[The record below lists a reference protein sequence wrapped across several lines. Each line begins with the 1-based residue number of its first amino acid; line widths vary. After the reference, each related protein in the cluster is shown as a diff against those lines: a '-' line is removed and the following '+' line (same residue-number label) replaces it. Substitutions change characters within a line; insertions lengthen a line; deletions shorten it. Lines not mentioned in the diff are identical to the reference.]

1 MHFLYNRSIGFYG
14 FIIRCFAVFNPKAKL
29 WIEGREKWRKNLP
42 LIDKSRSLY
51 WFHCASLGEFD
62 QGIPVMNALKSKMPS
77 AYILVTFFSPSG
89 MLHYHKRKHVADHVM
104 YLPLDTNSNA
114 NCFLDYFKPEKIYFV
129 KYEFWANYLF
139 QANKRGIEVYSI
151 SSIFR
156 ENQLFFKWYGG
167 FFRKIL
173 SQINHFFVQT
183 DESKKLLNSIGINS
197 VTVVGDTRFDQV
209 VDVRNKMYEQVKKG
223 LLDADFIKI
232 QNFLNGHKA
241 IVIGSSWPV
250 EEKLIMPFILR
261 NPNLKF
267 IIAPHDIS
275 EGHINFI
282 INKLGNQ
289 CIRFTNLNEELSS
302 ENCLILD
309 TIGHLSKAYYF
320 GEIAIIGGGFT
331 GKLHNILE
339 PASFGLPVLFGPK
352 HNKFPEADLF
362 VNKGLAFEFHSVS
375 HLEDIIPNVILQI
388 KTIKPKVD
396 ATVNSFLGVSQQI
409 IDLST

>member
-1 MHFLYNRSIGFYG
+1 MHFLYNRLIGFYG
-14 FIIRCFAVFNPKAKL
+14 FIIRCFTLFNPKAKL
-29 WIEGREKWRKNLP
+29 WIKGREKWRKNLP

-62 QGIPVMNALKSKMPS
+62 QGIPVMKALKSKMPS

-114 NCFLDYFKPEKIYFV
+114 NYFLDYFKPEKIYFV

-139 QANKRGIEVYSI
+139 QANKRGIEVYLV

-183 DESKKLLNSIGINS
+183 EESKKLLNSIGINS

-209 VDVRNKMYEQVKKG
+209 VDVRNKMYEQVEKG
-223 LLDADFIKI
+223 LLDADFSKI
-232 QNFLNGHKA
+232 ENFLNGQKA

-352 HNKFPEADLF
+352 HNKFPEADLL
-362 VNKGLAFEFHSVS
+362 VNKGLAFEFHSAS
-375 HLEDIIPNVILQI
+375 DLEDIIPNVILQI

>member
-1 MHFLYNRSIGFYG
+1 MPI
-14 FIIRCFAVFNPKAKL
+14 
-29 WIEGREKWRKNLP
+29 
-42 LIDKSRSLY
+42 IDKSLRLY

-114 NCFLDYFKPEKIYFV
+114 NYFLDYFKPEKIYFV

-139 QANKRGIEVYSI
+139 QANKRGIEVYLV

-183 DESKKLLNSIGINS
+183 EESKKLLNSIGINS

-209 VDVRNKMYEQVKKG
+209 VDVRNKMYEQVEKG
-223 LLDADFIKI
+223 LLDADFSKI
-232 QNFLNGHKA
+232 ENFLNGQKA

-352 HNKFPEADLF
+352 HNKFPEADLL
-362 VNKGLAFEFHSVS
+362 VNKGLAFEFHSAS
-375 HLEDIIPNVILQI
+375 DLEDIIPNVILQI
-388 KTIKPKVD
+388 KIIKPKVD

>member
-1 MHFLYNRSIGFYG
+1 
-14 FIIRCFAVFNPKAKL
+14 
-29 WIEGREKWRKNLP
+29 
-42 LIDKSRSLY
+42 
-51 WFHCASLGEFD
+51 
-62 QGIPVMNALKSKMPS
+62 
-77 AYILVTFFSPSG
+77 
-89 MLHYHKRKHVADHVM
+89 
-104 YLPLDTNSNA
+104 
-114 NCFLDYFKPEKIYFV
+114 
-129 KYEFWANYLF
+129 
-139 QANKRGIEVYSI
+139 
-151 SSIFR
+151 
-156 ENQLFFKWYGG
+156 
-167 FFRKIL
+167 
-173 SQINHFFVQT
+173 
-183 DESKKLLNSIGINS
+183 
-197 VTVVGDTRFDQV
+197 
-209 VDVRNKMYEQVKKG
+209 MYEQVEKG
-223 LLDADFIKI
+223 LLDADFSKI
-232 QNFLNGHKA
+232 ENFLNGQKA
-241 IVIGSSWPV
+241 IVIGSSWPA

-289 CIRFTNLNEELSS
+289 CIRFTNLNEELLS

-362 VNKGLAFEFHSVS
+362 VNKGLAFEFHSAS
-375 HLEDIIPNVILQI
+375 DLEDIIPNVILQI

-409 IDLST
+409 IKLST